1 MPFQSLRTSTVV
13 VVHSGNRTYLIGLAV
28 GVCSFSAHVGVREV
42 DTIRYLPPAV
52 NLPHAKQRALWHP
65 CMEDQSMPSTVQPL
79 NDDESPLHGDT
90 SNTKLKEEPDLVKV
104 NGDAHAE
111 EENNMG
117 QELPPSPSDNGD
129 AFQCKLCTFIAPSAE
144 ILEEHR
150 NVHMGRKPFK
160 CEECGFASA
169 YQNALLQHM
178 QLHRENIQ
186 KGPDSPSE
194 EEMDD
199 HSSTNGNDSLI
210 AQENMQ
216 SMLEG
221 VDQDGVARG
230 DRQPSVY
237 QCKLC
242 TYIAPTKTHLNEHM
256 NVHSGNKPYKCL
268 VCGFSSSF
276 RSSLMRHLIVHTG
289 TAKMFKCD
297 RCLYQTPY
305 KCNLVTH
312 RKKKHPEA
320 MYNVDFGSFLTQDE
334 INRENS
340 TTKMTSPTKN
350 MDINSMYNPS
360 LTTVFPG
367 TVLTNSVG
375 INRMGNVSPII
386 DNKYQQAAIDSTAQ
400 HHMVHNTFNHSGSSS
415 VPLPNSG
422 ATPNSTSNSYTQD
435 LPMADEGSRTSPG
448 SADGYLPHHASRTI
462 GGSASHS
469 ESTSGNNNGT
479 GLNEQAVAIDFSN
492 SAQLSA
498 EESSAA
504 SDNSGPVVS
513 DVQSLTSSPG
523 GITSPI
529 MSPSDNI
536 PPNTTSA
543 TSPSTV
549 NEISVITPLQL
560 QQKTYEEML
569 EKPFG
574 AKKRKRKPTPLPV
587 PFGKRYTMEI
597 NREREAALA
606 RKAYEEGLTGRSEGD
621 VPYLSSRP
629 MKSRILS
636 GNAFITS
643 TSGNINHT
651 ENSLNQAA
659 SDITNTSSY
668 SLAKASDY
676 HLGSDESHYNYR
688 LHHEKGPH
696 ANQMRKRNVETQTIP
711 GDNDT
716 DENLASK
723 GNIQT
728 CPYCGTMFPEQVIF
742 SLHMSCHGTEHPFQC
757 SICQYVCRDKIEFT
771 CHITR
776 SQHTR

>member
-1 MPFQSLRTSTVV
+1 MM
-13 VVHSGNRTYLIGLAV
+13 
-28 GVCSFSAHVGVREV
+28 AHVGVREV
-42 DTIRYLPPAV
+42 DTLRYLPPTV
-52 NLPHAKQRALWHP
+52 HLPHAKHRALWHP
-65 CMEDQSMPSTVQPL
+65 CMEERKMPSTVQPL
-79 NDDESPLHGDT
+79 NDEESPMDGVASDT
-90 SNTKLKEEPDLVKV
+90 TKLKEEPDIIKV
-104 NGDAHAE
+104 NGDAHTEIE
-111 EENNMG
+111 EDVGHDEI
-117 QELPPSPSDNGD
+117 PDSPSGNGE
-129 AFQCKLCTFIAPSAE
+129 AYQCKLCTFIAPSPA

-150 NVHMGRKPFK
+150 NVHLGRKPFK
-160 CEECGFASA
+160 CDECGFASA
-169 YQNALLQHM
+169 YQNTLLQHM

-199 HSSTNGNDSLI
+199 HSSTNGNDALH

-216 SMLEG
+216 SMLEASE
-221 VDQDGVARG
+221 QDGMVRG

-320 MYNVDFGSFLTQDE
+320 MYGVDFGSFLTDD
-334 INRENS
+334 INTS
-340 TTKMTSPTKN
+340 KMTSPSKT
-350 MDINSMYNPS
+350 MDINSMYTSP

-367 TVLTNSVG
+367 GVMTNSVG
-375 INRMGNVSPII
+375 VNRIGNVSPII
-386 DNKYQQAAIDSTAQ
+386 DPKYQHAIDS
-400 HHMVHNTFNHSGSSS
+400 HHMFNHSGS
-415 VPLPNSG
+415 V
-422 ATPNSTSNSYTQD
+422 PNSTLNQNSYSQD
-435 LPMADEGSRTSPG
+435 LPMPDESSRTSPG
-448 SADGYLPHHASRTI
+448 STDGYTLRQGNPTV
-462 GGSASHS
+462 GSTASHT
-469 ESTSGNNNGT
+469 ESTSGNTT
-479 GLNEQAVAIDFSN
+479 GHKDQSQAIDFSN
-492 SAQLSA
+492 TAQLSA
-498 EESSAA
+498 EDSSAA
-504 SDNSGPVVS
+504 SDNSGPIVS

-529 MSPSDNI
+529 LSPSDNI
-536 PPNTTSA
+536 PPNTA
-543 TSPSTV
+543 TSPSTI

-560 QQKTYEEML
+560 QQQKSYEEML

-574 AKKRKRKPTPLPV
+574 AKKRKRKPTPLPATL
-587 PFGKRYTMEI
+587 GKRYTMEI

-606 RKAYEEGLTGRSEGD
+606 RKAYEEGLTGRSDGD
-621 VPYLSSRP
+621 VPYLSARP
-629 MKSRILS
+629 IKSRILPA
-636 GNAFITS
+636 NAFITS
-643 TSGNINHT
+643 TSGNLDHT
-651 ENSLNQAA
+651 DPSIQAA
-659 SDITNTSSY
+659 SDVTNTSTY
-668 SLAKASDY
+668 SLGKSSEY
-676 HLGSDESHYNYR
+676 RHGSEESYYYR
-688 LHHEKGPH
+688 THQEKGPTSTQVNH
-696 ANQMRKRNVETQTIP
+696 FGKRTVETQTIP
-711 GDNDT
+711 GGDNDG
-716 DENLASK
+716 ENSASK
-723 GNIQT
+723 PHIQT
-728 CPYCGTMFPEQVIF
+728 CPYCGTMFPEQVIY